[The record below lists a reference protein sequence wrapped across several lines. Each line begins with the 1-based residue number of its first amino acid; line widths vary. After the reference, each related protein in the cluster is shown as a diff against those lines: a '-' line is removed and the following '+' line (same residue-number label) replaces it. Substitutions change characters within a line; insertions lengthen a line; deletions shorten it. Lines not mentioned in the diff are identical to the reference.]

1 MGDGWIPADW
11 DAPPGIVAGT
21 TLRGG
26 GLEALELPG
35 RPCHLNQVHGN
46 RVVPAGHYPAPPD
59 ADASTARDP
68 GWVCVVRTAD
78 CLPVLF
84 CADDGAEIAAA
95 HAGWRGLAA
104 GILEHTVAA
113 MATGPGQLHAWIGP
127 AITQPAFEVGAE
139 VRAAFVDADAE
150 AAVHFA
156 PNRRG
161 RWQAD
166 LPGLAR
172 QRLARLGITRVSGG
186 TLCTFGDPDRF
197 YSYRRDGQTGR
208 LYSFVAMLASP

>member
-1 MGDGWIPADW
+1 MGSTWIPADW
-11 DAPPGIVAGT
+11 DAPAGIVAGT
-21 TLRGG
+21 TLRGA

-46 RVVPAGHYPAPPD
+46 RVVTAGHYAAPPD
-59 ADASTARDP
+59 ADASTGRDP

-104 GILEHTVAA
+104 GVLEHTVAA
-113 MATGPGQLHAWIGP
+113 MATSPGQLHAWIGP

-150 AAVHFA
+150 AAVHFL
-156 PNRRG
+156 PNPRG

-208 LYSFVAMLASP
+208 LYSFVAMLATP